1 MNSVSSQSA
10 RPLPGS
16 TAGTGHAGS
25 SNKLALDYRRE
36 AALFPRVSRPIIDAH
51 SHVMGRDAAGVYV
64 DAARAFGVRLT
75 YSMTPLPLVK
85 PVREVMGQNVRFIAI
100 QTWTDPD
107 RNRAHRQGYIDAME
121 TLAREHGS
129 RMMKI
134 WSAPR
139 LRELFPG
146 ESGADLVEIDSPWR
160 VKMAQAAEQLGM
172 MIMVHVADPDTWFAT
187 KYSDA
192 KIYRTKREQYI
203 GLERMLDRFTCPWIA
218 AHMGGSSEDLDFL
231 DGLLTRHPNLH
242 IDTSAT
248 KWVVRE
254 LSKHPVSR
262 VLEFFTRW
270 QDRILFGTDIVTSDD
285 HLKPAKDNPAHPKA
299 DQANSPE
306 SAFDLYASRFWAL
319 RSVIGGGYAGPSP
332 IADGDLAMVDPARF
346 SPDDAPML
354 RGVSLPDG
362 VLDKVMFAN
371 AERVVGGWWN
381 EHGGW

>member
-1 MNSVSSQSA
+1 MNSVSPQPA
-10 RPLPGS
+10 PPLPGS

-25 SNKLALDYRRE
+25 SNKVALDYRRE
-36 AALFPRVSRPIIDAH
+36 AALFPRSTGPIIDIH
-51 SHVMGRDAAGVYV
+51 SHIMGRHAAQVYAS
-64 DAARAFGVRLT
+64 AARTFNVRLT
-75 YSMTPLPLVK
+75 YSMTPLPLIE
-85 PVREVMGQNVRFIAI
+85 PVREVMGDSVRFIAI
-100 QTWTDPD
+100 QTWNDPD
-107 RNRAHRQGYIDAME
+107 RARAHRQGYLEVME
-121 TLAREHGS
+121 VLAREHGS

-146 ESGADLVEIDSPWR
+146 ESGADLVEIDSEWR
-160 VKMAQAAEQLGM
+160 VRMARAAEQLGM

-192 KIYRTKREQYI
+192 TIYRTKREQYL
-203 GLERMLDRFTCPWIA
+203 GLERMLDTFTCPWIA
-218 AHMGGSSEDLDFL
+218 AHMGGSPEDLDFL
-231 DGLLTRHPNLH
+231 DGLLARHPNLH

-254 LSKHPVSR
+254 LSKHPPSR
-262 VLEFFTRW
+262 VVEFFTRW

-319 RSVIGGGYAGPSP
+319 RAVIGGGYEGPSP
-332 IADGDLAMVDPARF
+332 IADGDLAMVDPARY
-346 SPDDAPML
+346 SPDDAPVL
-354 RGVSLPDG
+354 RGVRLPG
-362 VLDKVMFAN
+362 EVLDKVMFAN
-371 AERVVGGWWN
+371 AERVVGGWWKAHN
-381 EHGGW
+381 GW